1 MILNDDYLFGC
12 FFSINS
18 EQIFL
23 IINQFNANYF
33 SKMFRKNCVSFA
45 FQIHTTQ
52 TQCSPITENFDKK
65 FNKRWHISTTHHKL
79 PKTYTVQTNTAVYMV
94 TLSCL
99 VTKNRNLTWRIIES
113 WVFKPQISSVS
124 IKLNLFLS
132 SFNFD
137 FSSGGY
143 SRRSY

>member
-45 FQIHTTQ
+45 FQIQTTQ

-65 FNKRWHISTTHHKL
+65 FNKRWQLTTNYQKQS
-79 PKTYTVQTNTAVYMV
+79 YTVQTNTAVYMV

>member
-65 FNKRWHISTTHHKL
+65 FNKRWHISISKLYYYKNALNCISTAHKSLFECMIKRNNRRQLITDYLQFRTL
-79 PKTYTVQTNTAVYMV
+79 PSTNSSAQCH
-94 TLSCL
+94 LSFF
-99 VTKNRNLTWRIIES
+99 S
-113 WVFKPQISSVS
+113 
-124 IKLNLFLS
+124 LFFIFIFLQ
-132 SFNFD
+132 
-137 FSSGGY
+137 
-143 SRRSY
+143 